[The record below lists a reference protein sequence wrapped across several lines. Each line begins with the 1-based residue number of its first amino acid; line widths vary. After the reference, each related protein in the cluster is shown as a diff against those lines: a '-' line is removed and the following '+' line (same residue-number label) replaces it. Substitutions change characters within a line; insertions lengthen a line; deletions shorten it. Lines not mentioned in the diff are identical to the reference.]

1 MKQKY
6 NYSKELRNPFSF
18 GEIDFE
24 KPVVIKTMKFVFS
37 GISRRVLRY
46 RPPKGTRKTVL
57 QIPTEDGA
65 FIPCFLIEPE
75 NANENL
81 PVIIY
86 CHGGGFIG
94 PVQEHMLQN
103 AVYYSQN
110 LNCRVFLPEY
120 RLVPEYPFPIP
131 LNDCYDVLLYIN
143 NNAREYR
150 IDMDKL
156 IVYGDSAGGCLAAG
170 ITHLARDRN
179 GPRAKGQ
186 MLIYPV
192 TDNSMKQ
199 KSIEEYKD
207 SVWSKSAN
215 RHMWNLYLKNGYQ
228 GLRKYAVPLKSD
240 NFKDLPP
247 AYVEPCEM
255 DTLRDEGIE
264 YAQKLIEAGIPTE
277 LNVTKG
283 AYHGFDEDYSSNLVK
298 NVLLHRCEVIKK
310 MLNY

>member
-6 NYSKELRNPFSF
+6 KYSKELRTPFSF

-24 KPVVIKTMKFVFS
+24 RPVVIKTMKLVFS
-37 GISRRVLRY
+37 GISRRVLKY
-46 RPPKGTRKTVL
+46 KPPKGIKKTVF
-57 QIPTEDGA
+57 QIPTDDGMT
-65 FIPCFLIEPE
+65 IPCFLIEPE
-75 NANENL
+75 NANDDL

-94 PVQEHMLQN
+94 PIQESMLQN
-103 AVYYSQN
+103 AVYYTQN

-120 RLVPEYPFPIP
+120 RLVPEHPFPTA
-131 LNDCYDVLLYIN
+131 LNDCYAALLYIN
-143 NNAREYR
+143 DHASEYR
-150 IDMDKL
+150 IDMKKL
-156 IVYGDSAGGCLAAG
+156 ILYGDSAGGCLAAALAH
-170 ITHLARDRN
+170 IARDRN
-179 GPRAKGQ
+179 GPKAKGQ
-186 MLIYPV
+186 VLIYPV

-228 GLRKYAVPLKSD
+228 GMRKYAVPLKSD
-240 NFKDLPP
+240 NFKDLPA

-264 YAQKLIEAGIPTE
+264 YAQKLMEAGIPTE
-277 LNVTKG
+277 LNVIKG
-283 AYHGFDEDYSSNLVK
+283 AYHGFDEDYSSSLVK
-298 NVLLHRCEVIKK
+298 KVLLYRCEVMKK
-310 MLNY
+310 MLEN